1 MAEFEVLAMSSPT
14 GLSIIGRHYPETGMV
29 EDVYT
34 AKMTMNPETGERY
47 LSFAPA
53 NPLAL
58 KQSFVYDH
66 FVALGNRGVHLG
78 CYKPHDTIVD
88 AYLDFV
94 DDEDRKSF
102 MAMCYLQEC
111 GPSAEWVRKQNEA
124 RGEAT
129 LKKVETQ
136 SDGNVIKGAFAHV
149 EEE

>member
-1 MAEFEVLAMSSPT
+1 MANFTVLATSSPT
-14 GLSIIGRHYPETGMV
+14 GLSIICRRYDDSMFVT
-29 EDVYT
+29 DVYT
-34 AKMTMNPETGERY
+34 AKMAMNPDSGERY
-47 LSFAPA
+47 LSFAPL
-53 NPLAL
+53 NVLAL
-58 KQSFVYDH
+58 SQTMLYEEFVR
-66 FVALGNRGVHLG
+66 LSTSGVNCG
-78 CYKPHDTIVD
+78 VYTPHKSIVD

-129 LKKVETQ
+129 IKKVETQ